1 MLKHKEEMYNKL
13 EKSVAQRIN
22 SINSTTD
29 DNTLKLNQKIDDL
42 RAENQ
47 AMDDKIRQF
56 QTNLSNENRLKIQL
70 RTTEQTMEQLKL
82 EASNFEKKLQDK
94 EHDLEWEIKKK
105 DQLQQQSESEINT
118 LKTKIQLLD
127 EEIN

>member
-1 MLKHKEEMYNKL
+1 MLKHKGEMYNKL